1 MILNGC
7 LKQLFNIYYWGY
19 SMKKFANF
27 IVNHK
32 KTIIILYVIFVI
44 FSLIGA
50 KFTSINYDLSSYL
63 PAGINSMKGKEILD
77 DEFGIKG
84 VAYVLLQD
92 KSLYEA
98 SQIKEEMQS
107 IDGVKDVLWL
117 DDAED
122 ILKPESFID
131 EEIKEQFISGKSSLI
146 QVFFQD
152 KNDALETINAVVKIE
167 ELLGEEDVVGG
178 PAAVSKE
185 IQNVTSREMIIYST
199 IAFVVIFIILFLS
212 MNSFVEP
219 ILFFVTIGVAML
231 LNRGTNLIFKEIS
244 SVTYSI
250 SNILQLAVSMD
261 YSIFLIHRYIKEKNN
276 FDSKEEAMAEA
287 ITKTFSSIFAS
298 ALTTI
303 AGFLALVI
311 MRYNIG
317 KDIGFVLAKGVLFS
331 LISVITLLPVFILLF
346 DKLIQKYQHKTI
358 LPSFTRFSHIF
369 VKRRNIALI
378 IAILISVPAFLAQ
391 SNVDYYYANEKTL
404 PYTSYSNTANR
415 KIDEAFSNIN
425 QLSIIIPKG
434 DKIREKDLMEKIE
447 DLEKVEKVTGLYSL
461 VDETIPDSFIPD
473 EAKKNFQ
480 SDNYSM
486 VIATLITP
494 VENEDTNEVIE
505 SIKSI
510 AKSQYEEWYITGES
524 AVYKDLKEVTN
535 KDFRNVNILSI
546 ILIGSIIAL
555 TFKSILIPFILVFI
569 IQLGI
574 WINLSIPYLQGKPL
588 NFISFIIIGA
598 IQLGATVDYAI
609 LFTSRYRENLSE
621 HSKYDAAIKT
631 IEDTGQSIFTSA
643 LILFAGTLSV
653 YLITTIVSAAE
664 LTLLIGRGAIISFL
678 LVLIVLPALLII
690 LNKAIS
696 KTTYNW
702 HNK

>member
-1 MILNGC
+1 
-7 LKQLFNIYYWGY
+7 
-19 SMKKFANF
+19 MKKFANL
-27 IVNHK
+27 IVSHK
-32 KTIIILYVIFVI
+32 KTIIIFYVILVI
-44 FSLIGA
+44 LSLIGA

-77 DEFGIKG
+77 DEYGIKG
-84 VAYVLLQD
+84 VAYVLLKD
-92 KSLYEA
+92 KSLYEVT
-98 SQIKEEMQS
+98 QIKEKIQS
-107 IDGVKDVLWL
+107 LDGVKEALWL

-131 EEIKEQFISGKSSLI
+131 EEIKDQFISGNSTLI
-146 QVFFQD
+146 QVFFLD
-152 KNDALETINAVVKIE
+152 KNDALETINAVTNIE
-167 ELLGEEDVVGG
+167 EFLVEGDVIGG
-178 PAAVSKE
+178 PASVSKE
-185 IQNVTSREMIIYST
+185 IQSVTSKEMMIYST

-212 MNSFVEP
+212 MSSFVAP

-231 LNRGTNLIFKEIS
+231 LNRGTNFIFSEIS

-261 YSIFLIHRYIKEKNN
+261 YSIFLIHRYMNEKSN
-276 FDSKEEAMAEA
+276 FASKEEAMAEA
-287 ITKTFSSIFAS
+287 ITKTFSSISAS

-303 AGFLALVI
+303 AGFLALAI

-346 DKLIQKYQHKTI
+346 DKLIEKHQHKTI
-358 LPSFTRFSHIF
+358 FPNFNRFSQVF

-391 SNVDYYYANEKTL
+391 SNVNYYYANEKTL

-425 QLSIIIPKG
+425 QLSIIVPKG
-434 DKIREKDLMEKIE
+434 DSIREKVLIKKIE
-447 DLEKVEKVTGLYSL
+447 SLEKVDKVTGLYSL
-461 VDETIPDSFIPD
+461 VDENIPDFFIPD
-473 EAKKNFQ
+473 DAKENFQ
-480 SDNYSM
+480 SENYSM
-486 VIATLITP
+486 IIATLNSPI
-494 VENEDTNEVIE
+494 EDEETNEVIE

-510 AKSQYEEWYITGES
+510 ANNQYEEWYITGES
-524 AVYKDLKEVTN
+524 AVYKDLQEVTN
-535 KDFRNVNILSI
+535 KDFRNVTIFSI
-546 ILIGSIIAL
+546 ILIGTIIAI
-555 TFKSILIPFILVFI
+555 TFKSLLIPFILVFI

-574 WINLSIPYLQGKPL
+574 WINLSIPYLQGKSL

-696 KTTYNW
+696 KTSYNW
-702 HNK
+702 PNK

>member
-1 MILNGC
+1 
-7 LKQLFNIYYWGY
+7 
-19 SMKKFANF
+19 MKKFANL
-27 IVNHK
+27 IVSHK
-32 KTIIILYVIFVI
+32 KTIIIFYVILVI
-44 FSLIGA
+44 LSLIGA

-77 DEFGIKG
+77 DEYGIKG
-84 VAYVLLQD
+84 VAYVLLKD
-92 KSLYEA
+92 KSLYEVT
-98 SQIKEEMQS
+98 QIKEKIQS
-107 IDGVKDVLWL
+107 LDGVKEALWL

-131 EEIKEQFISGKSSLI
+131 EEIKDQFISGNSTLI
-146 QVFFQD
+146 QVFFLD
-152 KNDALETINAVVKIE
+152 KNDALETINAVTNIE
-167 ELLGEEDVVGG
+167 EFLVEGDVIGG
-178 PAAVSKE
+178 PASVSKE
-185 IQNVTSREMIIYST
+185 IQSVTSKEMMIYST

-212 MNSFVEP
+212 MSSFVAP

-231 LNRGTNLIFKEIS
+231 LNRGTNFIFSEIS

-261 YSIFLIHRYIKEKNN
+261 YSIFLIHRYMNEKSN
-276 FDSKEEAMAEA
+276 FASKEEAMAEA
-287 ITKTFSSIFAS
+287 ITKTFSSISAS

-303 AGFLALVI
+303 AGFLALAI

-346 DKLIQKYQHKTI
+346 DKLIEKHQHKTI
-358 LPSFTRFSHIF
+358 FPNFNRFSQVF

-391 SNVDYYYANEKTL
+391 SNVNYYYANEKTL

-425 QLSIIIPKG
+425 QLSIIVPKG
-434 DKIREKDLMEKIE
+434 DSIREKFLIKKIE
-447 DLEKVEKVTGLYSL
+447 SLEKVEKVTGLYSL
-461 VDETIPDSFIPD
+461 VDENIPDSFIPD
-473 EAKKNFQ
+473 DAKENFQ
-480 SDNYSM
+480 SENYSM
-486 VIATLITP
+486 IIATLNSPI
-494 VENEDTNEVIE
+494 EDEETNEVIE

-510 AKSQYEEWYITGES
+510 ANNQYEEWYITGES
-524 AVYKDLKEVTN
+524 AVYKDLQEVTN
-535 KDFRNVNILSI
+535 KDFRNVTIFSI
-546 ILIGSIIAL
+546 ILIGTIIAI
-555 TFKSILIPFILVFI
+555 TFKSLLIPFILVFI

-574 WINLSIPYLQGKPL
+574 WINLSIPYLQGKSL

-696 KTTYNW
+696 KTSYNW
-702 HNK
+702 PNK

>member
-1 MILNGC
+1 
-7 LKQLFNIYYWGY
+7 
-19 SMKKFANF
+19 MKKFANL
-27 IVNHK
+27 IVSHK
-32 KTIIILYVIFVI
+32 KTIIIFYVILVI
-44 FSLIGA
+44 LSLIGA

-77 DEFGIKG
+77 DEYGIKG
-84 VAYVLLQD
+84 VAYVLLKD
-92 KSLYEA
+92 KSLYEVT
-98 SQIKEEMQS
+98 QIKEKIQS
-107 IDGVKDVLWL
+107 LDGVKEALWL

-131 EEIKEQFISGKSSLI
+131 EEIKDQFISGNSTLI
-146 QVFFQD
+146 QVFFLD
-152 KNDALETINAVVKIE
+152 KNDALETINAVTNIE
-167 ELLGEEDVVGG
+167 EFLVEGDVIGG
-178 PAAVSKE
+178 PASVSKE
-185 IQNVTSREMIIYST
+185 IQSVTSKEMMIYST

-212 MNSFVEP
+212 MSSFVAP

-231 LNRGTNLIFKEIS
+231 LNRGTNFIFTEIS

-261 YSIFLIHRYIKEKNN
+261 YSIFLIHRYMNEKSN
-276 FDSKEEAMAEA
+276 FASKEEAMAEA
-287 ITKTFSSIFAS
+287 ITKTFSSISAS

-303 AGFLALVI
+303 AGFLALAI

-346 DKLIQKYQHKTI
+346 DKLIEKHQHKTI
-358 LPSFTRFSHIF
+358 FPNFNRFSQVF

-425 QLSIIIPKG
+425 QLSIIVPKG
-434 DKIREKDLMEKIE
+434 DSIREKFLIKKIE
-447 DLEKVEKVTGLYSL
+447 SLEKVEKVTGLYSL
-461 VDETIPDSFIPD
+461 VDENIPDSFIPD
-473 EAKKNFQ
+473 DAKENFQ
-480 SDNYSM
+480 SENYSM
-486 VIATLITP
+486 IIATLNSPI
-494 VENEDTNEVIE
+494 EDEETNEVIE

-510 AKSQYEEWYITGES
+510 ANNQYEEWYITGES
-524 AVYKDLKEVTN
+524 AVYKDLQEVTN
-535 KDFRNVNILSI
+535 KDFRNVTIFSI
-546 ILIGSIIAL
+546 ILIGTIIAI
-555 TFKSILIPFILVFI
+555 TFKSLLIPFILVFI

-574 WINLSIPYLQGKPL
+574 WINLSIPYLQGKSL

-696 KTTYNW
+696 KTSYNW
-702 HNK
+702 PNK

>member
-1 MILNGC
+1 
-7 LKQLFNIYYWGY
+7 
-19 SMKKFANF
+19 MKKFANL
-27 IVNHK
+27 IVSHK
-32 KTIIILYVIFVI
+32 KTIIIFYVILVI
-44 FSLIGA
+44 LSLIGA

-77 DEFGIKG
+77 DEYGIKG
-84 VAYVLLQD
+84 VAYVLLKD
-92 KSLYEA
+92 KSLYEVT
-98 SQIKEEMQS
+98 QIKEKIQS
-107 IDGVKDVLWL
+107 LDGVKEALWL

-131 EEIKEQFISGKSSLI
+131 EEIKDQFISGNSTLI
-146 QVFFQD
+146 QVFFLD
-152 KNDALETINAVVKIE
+152 KNDALETINAVTNIE
-167 ELLGEEDVVGG
+167 EFLVEGDVIGG
-178 PAAVSKE
+178 PASVSKE
-185 IQNVTSREMIIYST
+185 IQSVTSKEMMIYST

-212 MNSFVEP
+212 MSSFVAP

-231 LNRGTNLIFKEIS
+231 LNRGTNFIFSEIS

-261 YSIFLIHRYIKEKNN
+261 YSIFLIHRYMNEKSN
-276 FDSKEEAMAEA
+276 FASKEEAMAEA
-287 ITKTFSSIFAS
+287 ITKTFSSISAS

-303 AGFLALVI
+303 AGFLALAI

-346 DKLIQKYQHKTI
+346 DKLIEKHQHKTI
-358 LPSFTRFSHIF
+358 FPNFNRFSQVF

-425 QLSIIIPKG
+425 QLSIIVPKG
-434 DKIREKDLMEKIE
+434 DSIREKVLIKKIE
-447 DLEKVEKVTGLYSL
+447 SLEKVDKVTGLYSL
-461 VDETIPDSFIPD
+461 VDENIPDFFIPD
-473 EAKKNFQ
+473 DAKENFQ
-480 SDNYSM
+480 SENYSM
-486 VIATLITP
+486 IIATLNSPI
-494 VENEDTNEVIE
+494 EDEETNEVIE

-510 AKSQYEEWYITGES
+510 ANNQYEEWYITGES
-524 AVYKDLKEVTN
+524 AVYKDLQEVTN
-535 KDFRNVNILSI
+535 KDFRNVTIFSI
-546 ILIGSIIAL
+546 ILIGTIIAI
-555 TFKSILIPFILVFI
+555 TFKSLLIPFILVFI

-574 WINLSIPYLQGKPL
+574 WINLSIPYLQGKSL

-696 KTTYNW
+696 KTSYNW
-702 HNK
+702 PNK

>member
-1 MILNGC
+1 
-7 LKQLFNIYYWGY
+7 
-19 SMKKFANF
+19 MKKFANL
-27 IVNHK
+27 IVSHK
-32 KTIIILYVIFVI
+32 KTIIIFYVILVI
-44 FSLIGA
+44 LSLIGA

-77 DEFGIKG
+77 DEYGIKG
-84 VAYVLLQD
+84 VAYVLLKD
-92 KSLYEA
+92 KSLYEVT
-98 SQIKEEMQS
+98 QIKEKIQS
-107 IDGVKDVLWL
+107 LDGVKEALWL

-131 EEIKEQFISGKSSLI
+131 EEIKDQFISGNSSLI
-146 QVFFQD
+146 QVFFHD
-152 KNDALETINAVVKIE
+152 KNDALETINAVTNIE
-167 ELLGEEDVVGG
+167 EFLVEGDVIGG
-178 PAAVSKE
+178 PASVSKE
-185 IQNVTSREMIIYST
+185 IQSVTSKEMMIYST

-212 MNSFVEP
+212 MSSFVAP

-231 LNRGTNLIFKEIS
+231 LNRGTNFIFSEIS

-261 YSIFLIHRYIKEKNN
+261 YSIFLIHRYMNEKSN
-276 FDSKEEAMAEA
+276 FASKEEAMAEA
-287 ITKTFSSIFAS
+287 ITKTFSSISAS

-303 AGFLALVI
+303 AGFLALAI

-346 DKLIQKYQHKTI
+346 DKLIEKHQHKTI
-358 LPSFTRFSHIF
+358 FPNFNRFSQVF

-425 QLSIIIPKG
+425 QLSIIVPKG
-434 DKIREKDLMEKIE
+434 DSIREKFLIKKIE
-447 DLEKVEKVTGLYSL
+447 SLEKVEKVTGLYSL
-461 VDETIPDSFIPD
+461 VDENIPDSFIPD
-473 EAKKNFQ
+473 DAKENFQ
-480 SDNYSM
+480 SENYSM
-486 VIATLITP
+486 IIATLNSPI
-494 VENEDTNEVIE
+494 EDEETNEVIE

-510 AKSQYEEWYITGES
+510 ANNQYEEWYITGES
-524 AVYKDLKEVTN
+524 AVYKDLQEVTN
-535 KDFRNVNILSI
+535 KDFRNVTIFSI
-546 ILIGSIIAL
+546 ILIGTIIAI
-555 TFKSILIPFILVFI
+555 TFKSLLIPFILVFI

-574 WINLSIPYLQGKPL
+574 WINLSIPYLQGKSL

-696 KTTYNW
+696 KTSYNW

>member
-1 MILNGC
+1 
-7 LKQLFNIYYWGY
+7 
-19 SMKKFANF
+19 MKKFANL
-27 IVNHK
+27 IVSHK
-32 KTIIILYVIFVI
+32 KTIIIFYVILVI
-44 FSLIGA
+44 LSLIGA

-77 DEFGIKG
+77 DEYGIKG
-84 VAYVLLQD
+84 VAYVLLKD
-92 KSLYEA
+92 KSLYEVT
-98 SQIKEEMQS
+98 QIKEKIQS
-107 IDGVKDVLWL
+107 LDGVKEALWL

-131 EEIKEQFISGKSSLI
+131 EEIKDQFISGNSTLI
-146 QVFFQD
+146 QVFFLD
-152 KNDALETINAVVKIE
+152 KNDALETINAVTNIE
-167 ELLGEEDVVGG
+167 EFLVEGDVIGG
-178 PAAVSKE
+178 PASVSKE
-185 IQNVTSREMIIYST
+185 IQSVTSKEMMIYST

-212 MNSFVEP
+212 MSSFVAP

-231 LNRGTNLIFKEIS
+231 LNRGTNFIFSEIS

-261 YSIFLIHRYIKEKNN
+261 YSIFLIHRYMNEKSN
-276 FDSKEEAMAEA
+276 FASKEEAMAEA
-287 ITKTFSSIFAS
+287 ITKTFSSISAS

-303 AGFLALVI
+303 AGFLALAI

-346 DKLIQKYQHKTI
+346 DKLIEKHQHKTI
-358 LPSFTRFSHIF
+358 FPNFNRFSQVF

-391 SNVDYYYANEKTL
+391 SNVNYYYANEKTL

-425 QLSIIIPKG
+425 QLSIIVPKG
-434 DKIREKDLMEKIE
+434 DSIREKVLIKKIE
-447 DLEKVEKVTGLYSL
+447 SLEKVEKVTGLYSL
-461 VDETIPDSFIPD
+461 VDENIPDFFIPD
-473 EAKKNFQ
+473 DAKENFQ
-480 SDNYSM
+480 SENYSM
-486 VIATLITP
+486 IIATLNSPI
-494 VENEDTNEVIE
+494 EDEETNEVIE

-510 AKSQYEEWYITGES
+510 ANNQYEEWYITGES
-524 AVYKDLKEVTN
+524 AVYKDLQEVTN
-535 KDFRNVNILSI
+535 KDFRNVTIFSI
-546 ILIGSIIAL
+546 ILIGTIIAI
-555 TFKSILIPFILVFI
+555 TFKSLLIPFILVFI

-574 WINLSIPYLQGKPL
+574 WINLSIPYLQGKSL

-696 KTTYNW
+696 KTSYNW

>member
-1 MILNGC
+1 
-7 LKQLFNIYYWGY
+7 
-19 SMKKFANF
+19 
-27 IVNHK
+27 
-32 KTIIILYVIFVI
+32 
-44 FSLIGA
+44 
-50 KFTSINYDLSSYL
+50 
-63 PAGINSMKGKEILD
+63 MKGKEILD
-77 DEFGIKG
+77 DEYGIKG
-84 VAYVLLQD
+84 VAYVLLKD
-92 KSLYEA
+92 KSLYEVT
-98 SQIKEEMQS
+98 QIKEKIQS
-107 IDGVKDVLWL
+107 LDGVKEALWL

-131 EEIKEQFISGKSSLI
+131 EEIKDQFISGNSTLI
-146 QVFFQD
+146 QVFFLD
-152 KNDALETINAVVKIE
+152 KNDALETINAVTNIE
-167 ELLGEEDVVGG
+167 EFLVEGDVIGG
-178 PAAVSKE
+178 PASVSKE
-185 IQNVTSREMIIYST
+185 IQSVTSKEMMIYST

-212 MNSFVEP
+212 MSSFVAP

-231 LNRGTNLIFKEIS
+231 LNRGTNFIFSEIS

-261 YSIFLIHRYIKEKNN
+261 YSIFLIHRYMNEKSN
-276 FDSKEEAMAEA
+276 FASKEEAMAEA
-287 ITKTFSSIFAS
+287 ITKTFSSISAS

-303 AGFLALVI
+303 AGFLALAI

-346 DKLIQKYQHKTI
+346 DKLIEKHQHKTI
-358 LPSFTRFSHIF
+358 FPNFNRFSQVF

-391 SNVDYYYANEKTL
+391 SNVNYYYANEKTL

-425 QLSIIIPKG
+425 QLSIIVPKG
-434 DKIREKDLMEKIE
+434 DSIREKVLIKKIE
-447 DLEKVEKVTGLYSL
+447 SLEKVDKVTGLYSL
-461 VDETIPDSFIPD
+461 VDENIPDFFIPD
-473 EAKKNFQ
+473 DAKENFQ
-480 SDNYSM
+480 SENYSM
-486 VIATLITP
+486 IIATLNSPI
-494 VENEDTNEVIE
+494 EDEETNEVIE

-510 AKSQYEEWYITGES
+510 ANNQYEEWYITGES
-524 AVYKDLKEVTN
+524 AVYKDLQEVTN
-535 KDFRNVNILSI
+535 KDFRNVTIFSI
-546 ILIGSIIAL
+546 ILIGTIIAI
-555 TFKSILIPFILVFI
+555 TFKSLLIPFILVFI

-574 WINLSIPYLQGKPL
+574 WINLSIPYLQGKSL

-696 KTTYNW
+696 KTSYNW
-702 HNK
+702 PNK

>member
-1 MILNGC
+1 
-7 LKQLFNIYYWGY
+7 
-19 SMKKFANF
+19 MKKFANL
-27 IVNHK
+27 IVSHK
-32 KTIIILYVIFVI
+32 KTIIIFYVILVI
-44 FSLIGA
+44 LSLIGA

-77 DEFGIKG
+77 DEYGIKG
-84 VAYVLLQD
+84 VAYVLLKD
-92 KSLYEA
+92 KSLYEVT
-98 SQIKEEMQS
+98 QIKEKIQS
-107 IDGVKDVLWL
+107 LDGVKEALWL

-131 EEIKEQFISGKSSLI
+131 EEIKDQFISGNSTLI
-146 QVFFQD
+146 QVFFLD
-152 KNDALETINAVVKIE
+152 KNDALETINAVTNIE
-167 ELLGEEDVVGG
+167 EFLVEGDVIGG
-178 PAAVSKE
+178 PASVSKE
-185 IQNVTSREMIIYST
+185 IQSVTSKEMMIYST

-212 MNSFVEP
+212 MSSFVAP

-231 LNRGTNLIFKEIS
+231 LNRGTNFIFSEIS

-261 YSIFLIHRYIKEKNN
+261 YSIFLIHRYMNEKSN
-276 FDSKEEAMAEA
+276 FASKEEAMAEA
-287 ITKTFSSIFAS
+287 ITKTFSSISAS

-303 AGFLALVI
+303 AGFLALAI

-346 DKLIQKYQHKTI
+346 DKLIEKHQHKTI
-358 LPSFTRFSHIF
+358 FPNFNRFSQVF

-391 SNVDYYYANEKTL
+391 SNVNYYYANEKTL

-425 QLSIIIPKG
+425 QLSIIVPKG
-434 DKIREKDLMEKIE
+434 DSIREKVLIKKIE
-447 DLEKVEKVTGLYSL
+447 SLEKVEKVTGLYSL
-461 VDETIPDSFIPD
+461 VDENIPDFFIPD
-473 EAKKNFQ
+473 DAKENFQ
-480 SDNYSM
+480 SENYSM
-486 VIATLITP
+486 IIATLNSPI
-494 VENEDTNEVIE
+494 EDEETNEVIE

-510 AKSQYEEWYITGES
+510 ANNQYEEWYITGES
-524 AVYKDLKEVTN
+524 AVYKDLQEVTN
-535 KDFRNVNILSI
+535 KDFRNVTIFSI
-546 ILIGSIIAL
+546 ILIGTIIAI
-555 TFKSILIPFILVFI
+555 TFKSLLIPFILVFI

-574 WINLSIPYLQGKPL
+574 WINLSIPYLQGKSL

-696 KTTYNW
+696 KTSYNW
-702 HNK
+702 PNK